1 MLRMLIPIQLDFGA
15 WDRLLKR
22 QTSSDTPEYQ
32 RAMLMRDA
40 SIEIA
45 NQIDVV
51 WGSRLPVP
59 WRLSRICEMFAGG
72 PLEEWMYSYRSVS
85 GGAMT

>member
-1 MLRMLIPIQLDFGA
+1 MLRMLIPIQLGFGA

-32 RAMLMRDA
+32 HAIRMRDA

-45 NQIDVV
+45 NQINVV
-51 WGSRLPVP
+51 WGNSLTVP
-59 WRLSRICEMFAGG
+59 WRLNRICEMFAGG
-72 PLEEWMYSYRSVS
+72 PLNEWMYNYRSVS